1 MNMALR
7 ELNENQTYS
16 QSLQRMKYISH
27 WLIDLVFPAS
37 CGGCGRVDFHF
48 CRDCQV
54 ELAALPLAVHKRDVV
69 GRGQCI
75 ASGRHEGKLAQA
87 IRAFKYN
94 NATDLAEPLAQRL
107 ISLNRNR
114 VWNIDALIPVPL
126 FVKRLAERGYNQSEL
141 LGRHMS
147 AACSIPLR
155 TEWLSRMHET
165 RNQAELG
172 RDERSANVKDAFAA
186 TEDVKNLSI
195 LLIDD
200 VVTTGSTL
208 SECAGALWK
217 TGARAVNALTL
228 SHA

>member
-1 MNMALR
+1 MALR
-7 ELNENQTYS
+7 ELYENRTYS
-16 QSLQRMKYISH
+16 QSLQRMKSFSH
-27 WLIDLVFPAS
+27 WLTDLVFPAS

-48 CRDCQV
+48 CRACQV
-54 ELAALPLAVHKRDVV
+54 DLAALPLAVHRRDVM

-94 NATDLAEPLAQRL
+94 NATDLAEPLAERL
-107 ISLNRNR
+107 ISLYRDLE
-114 VWNIDALIPVPL
+114 WNIDALIPVPL
-126 FVKRLAERGYNQSEL
+126 FVMRLTERGYNQSEL
-141 LGRHMS
+141 LGQHMS

-155 TEWLSRMHET
+155 TEWLTRMHET

-208 SECAGALWK
+208 SECASTLWNN
-217 TGARAVNALTL
+217 GARAVNALTL
-228 SHA
+228 SHAQ